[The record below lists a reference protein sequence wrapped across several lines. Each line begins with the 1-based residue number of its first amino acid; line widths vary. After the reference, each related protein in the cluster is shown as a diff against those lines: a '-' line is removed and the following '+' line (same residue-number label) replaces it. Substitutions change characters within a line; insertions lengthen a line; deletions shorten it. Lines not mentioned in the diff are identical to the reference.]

1 MMAQA
6 AGRDAIKAGD
16 INTAA
21 DDGVTPDEG
30 AAAPDVAQSQTRDL
44 APAAVSS

>member
-16 INTAA
+16 INTA
-21 DDGVTPDEG
+21 DDEG
-30 AAAPDVAQSQTRDL
+30 VAAQDVAQS
-44 APAAVSS
+44 

>member
-21 DDGVTPDEG
+21 DEGVGP
-30 AAAPDVAQSQTRDL
+30 TRARL
-44 APAAVSS
+44 HRTSPRAKHGTWRLPP